1 MENKENE
8 KESNETIISENNIKI
23 PIYLNGEKYIINIYP
38 SKDNINIIFK
48 LEKVKIITYYFL
60 AKFDLKDFQ
69 KINKI
74 FIFDKNINDIFT
86 SLNLLCRNYII
97 NLESTI
103 KEYKMIIVFQSKE
116 NKKIKFTL
124 FKKIVSQEKIN
135 PLLGGQIEDNK
146 IKLNILRNQIIKIE
160 KSSKLKNEIISKI
173 KVSLSN
179 INNKLNNISTINLNN
194 LNISNSTVSTK
205 NSSSIETIS
214 NPENNNNINN
224 IEDDYPEEKDIKKEK
239 EKEIEKEKEKEKEKD
254 KNTQNTQNKK
264 EKEKDNKNA
273 NNNNNNTFFC
283 YDSSQNKKIIEF
295 LIILNVVTIL
305 IVLYILGSNH
315 NLRINLEFEPQYY
328 ESDNERLGYLSYM
341 DNSRNNDNFRDI
353 FQENLDMQKNM
364 DEGGITNSK
373 VKKEFIEN
381 KKKKL
386 QDRIYNLYEY

>member
-124 FKKIVSQEKIN
+124 FKKIVSQKKIN

-239 EKEIEKEKEKEKEKD
+239 EKEIEKEKEKEKD

>member
-239 EKEIEKEKEKEKEKD
+239 EKEIEKEKEKEKD

>member
-179 INNKLNNISTINLNN
+179 INKKLNNISTINLNN

-239 EKEIEKEKEKEKEKD
+239 EKEIEKEKEKEKD

-264 EKEKDNKNA
+264 EKEKDNKST
-273 NNNNNNTFFC
+273 NNNNTFFC

>member
-97 NLESTI
+97 NLESTN
-103 KEYKMIIVFQSKE
+103 KEYKIIIVFQSKE

-146 IKLNILRNQIIKIE
+146 IKLNILRNQIIKID
-160 KSSKLKNEIISKI
+160 KSSKLKNDIISKI

-239 EKEIEKEKEKEKEKD
+239 EKEIEKEKEKEKD

-264 EKEKDNKNA
+264 EKEKDNKST
-273 NNNNNNTFFC
+273 NNNNTFFC

>member
-146 IKLNILRNQIIKIE
+146 IKLNILRNQIIKID
-160 KSSKLKNEIISKI
+160 KSSKLKNDIISKI

-239 EKEIEKEKEKEKEKD
+239 EKEIEKEKEKEKD

>member
-179 INNKLNNISTINLNN
+179 INKKLNNISTINLNN

-239 EKEIEKEKEKEKEKD
+239 EKEIEKEKEKEKD

-283 YDSSQNKKIIEF
+283 YDSYQNKKII
-295 LIILNVVTIL
+295 
-305 IVLYILGSNH
+305 
-315 NLRINLEFEPQYY
+315 
-328 ESDNERLGYLSYM
+328 
-341 DNSRNNDNFRDI
+341 
-353 FQENLDMQKNM
+353 
-364 DEGGITNSK
+364 
-373 VKKEFIEN
+373 
-381 KKKKL
+381 
-386 QDRIYNLYEY
+386 

>member
-97 NLESTI
+97 NLESTN

-179 INNKLNNISTINLNN
+179 INNKLNNISTINMNN

-224 IEDDYPEEKDIKKEK
+224 IENDYPEEKDIKKEK
-239 EKEIEKEKEKEKEKD
+239 EKEIEKEKEKEKD

-328 ESDNERLGYLSYM
+328 ESDNERLGYLSYV

>member
-97 NLESTI
+97 NLESTN

-135 PLLGGQIEDNK
+135 PFLGGQIEDNK

-239 EKEIEKEKEKEKEKD
+239 EKEIEKEKEKEKD

>member
-23 PIYLNGEKYIINIYP
+23 PIYLKGEKYIINIYP

-97 NLESTI
+97 NLESTN

-173 KVSLSN
+173 KVTLSN

-239 EKEIEKEKEKEKEKD
+239 EKEIEKEKEKEKD

-373 VKKEFIEN
+373 VKKEYIEN

>member
-135 PLLGGQIEDNK
+135 PVLGGQIEDNK

-239 EKEIEKEKEKEKEKD
+239 EKEIEKEKEKEKD

>member
-97 NLESTI
+97 NLESTN

-173 KVSLSN
+173 KVSLSK

-239 EKEIEKEKEKEKEKD
+239 EKEIEKEKEKEKD

-373 VKKEFIEN
+373 VKKEYIEN

-386 QDRIYNLYEY
+386 RDRIYNLYEY

>member
-97 NLESTI
+97 NLESTN

-146 IKLNILRNQIIKIE
+146 IKLNILRNQIIKID
-160 KSSKLKNEIISKI
+160 KSSKLKNDIISKI

-239 EKEIEKEKEKEKEKD
+239 EKEIEKEKEKEKD

-264 EKEKDNKNA
+264 EKEKDNKST
-273 NNNNNNTFFC
+273 NNNNTFFC

>member
-179 INNKLNNISTINLNN
+179 INKKLNNISTINLNN

-239 EKEIEKEKEKEKEKD
+239 EKEIEKEKEKD